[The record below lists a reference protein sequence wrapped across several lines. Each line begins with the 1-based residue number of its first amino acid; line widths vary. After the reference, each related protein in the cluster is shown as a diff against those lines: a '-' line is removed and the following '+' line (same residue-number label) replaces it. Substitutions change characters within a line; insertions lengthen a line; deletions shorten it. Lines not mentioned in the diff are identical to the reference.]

1 MSSLSRRLPVR
12 HAAALAMAS
21 ALAMFCVFD
30 RPAAADE
37 INFVPFAT
45 VTGEWDSNRLLER
58 PPASA
63 GSYGGLVG
71 AEVRDLTQRA
81 YMDLVTQIYYTDVP
95 QLGSSWTS
103 GNAAFRSDF
112 KTLYADYTLLAAYRH
127 DDSYYT
133 EFGHAAFDND
143 LTPTSPDTNV
153 TTANVTTGI
162 TRESYELD
170 PGFDYNMTER
180 LDLEGD
186 FHINSV
192 RYSVQ
197 TPGQLV
203 DYTSPYAG
211 LTLNYDTSP
220 RSSIGIGPYFS
231 RYQETGGTNTTD
243 TDGLSVAYLYKTS
256 NVTRMEVTLRVERN
270 HIDMLDFSPQSVT
283 SWGLEWVGTHK
294 YQVGSVQFSI
304 GRFLE
309 PSSVGGRV
317 ALNQFRVQYN
327 RPLSARLS
335 VSGAVRVTST
345 QIIGNGL
352 AGEETPEHRT
362 NAELNLHFDMT
373 PTWFVQLGYIFAR
386 SRDLGESDLAYS
398 NGALLSVG
406 YRGLEPPLPRDTR

>member
-1 MSSLSRRLPVR
+1 
-12 HAAALAMAS
+12 MAS
-21 ALAMFCVFD
+21 ALPMFCVLAQ
-30 RPAAADE
+30 PAAAQE

-63 GSYGGLVG
+63 ASYGGLVG
-71 AEVRDLTQRA
+71 AELRDLTQRT
-81 YMDLVTQIYYTDVP
+81 YMDLAAQLYYTDVP

-103 GNAAFRSDF
+103 GNLAFKSDF

-133 EFGHAAFDND
+133 EFGHAAFDTD
-143 LTPTSPDTNV
+143 LTPTSPDTNA
-153 TTANVTTGI
+153 TANVTTGI

-170 PGFDYNMTER
+170 PGFDYNLTSR

-186 FHINSV
+186 FRINSV

-197 TPGQLV
+197 TPGETV

-243 TDGLSVAYLYKTS
+243 TDGLSLAYLYKTS
-256 NVTRMEVTLRVERN
+256 DVTRMTLTLRVERN
-270 HIDMLDFSPQSVT
+270 HIDMLDFSSQSVT
-283 SWGLEWVGTHK
+283 SWGIEWVGTHK
-294 YQVGSVQFSI
+294 YRVGSVQFSI

-309 PSSVGGRV
+309 PSSIGGRV
-317 ALNQFRVQYN
+317 ALDQIRVQYV

-335 VSGAVRVTST
+335 FSGAVRVTNT
-345 QIIGNGL
+345 DVIGNAL
-352 AGEETPEHRT
+352 AAEEQPEHRT
-362 NAELNLHFDMT
+362 NAELYLHFDMT
-373 PTWFVQLGYIFAR
+373 PTWFVQAGYIFAR
-386 SRDLGESDLAYS
+386 SRDLGVSDLAYS
-398 NGALLSVG
+398 NGVLLSVG

>member
-1 MSSLSRRLPVR
+1 
-12 HAAALAMAS
+12 
-21 ALAMFCVFD
+21 
-30 RPAAADE
+30 
-37 INFVPFAT
+37 
-45 VTGEWDSNRLLER
+45 
-58 PPASA
+58 
-63 GSYGGLVG
+63 
-71 AEVRDLTQRA
+71 
-81 YMDLVTQIYYTDVP
+81 
-95 QLGSSWTS
+95 
-103 GNAAFRSDF
+103 
-112 KTLYADYTLLAAYRH
+112 
-127 DDSYYT
+127 
-133 EFGHAAFDND
+133 
-143 LTPTSPDTNV
+143 
-153 TTANVTTGI
+153 
-162 TRESYELD
+162 
-170 PGFDYNMTER
+170 
-180 LDLEGD
+180 
-186 FHINSV
+186 V